1 MTDTFEHVTCTACG
15 CLCDDLVLE
24 ISEGALAGA
33 RNACFLSE
41 AEFLPKVEPLGDA
54 APLVQGA
61 PVELDTAITRAVDVL
76 SKSDAPLIFLA
87 ETHSTATYRAACHL
101 ADHLGA
107 TLDTCPDA
115 HSAAA
120 TIALQSA
127 GMSTATL
134 GEVRAR
140 SDLVI
145 YWGSDPVTTHP
156 RHLERFV
163 ENRGAFMP
171 EGRRGRQVIVIDH
184 QRTPTADIAD
194 RFIQIGPDCSFELV
208 WTLRALLKGIDCEAA
223 SEIVELAE
231 QMKSCRYGALF
242 FGHRLGSSA
251 VGHGAIEGLLRMVRE
266 LNAHTRFVAMP
277 MAAPGDVCGAENV
290 LTWQTGFPLAINFA
304 AGYPRYNPNEY
315 SASSLLENREVD
327 AVVLIGSKSVE
338 QLSTAA
344 RDRLQ
349 NTPFVAIGTLPKEL
363 CKLAAVSIPTA
374 VDGIHMAGSCHRM
387 DGVSLPMQQLAATAL
402 PSNEQVLQ
410 QIQQA
415 INSAAARSL
424 R

>member
-1 MTDTFEHVTCTACG
+1 
-15 CLCDDLVLE
+15 
-24 ISEGALAGA
+24 
-33 RNACFLSE
+33 
-41 AEFLPKVEPLGDA
+41 
-54 APLVQGA
+54 
-61 PVELDTAITRAVDVL
+61 
-76 SKSDAPLIFLA
+76 
-87 ETHSTATYRAACHL
+87 
-101 ADHLGA
+101 
-107 TLDTCPDA
+107 
-115 HSAAA
+115 
-120 TIALQSA
+120 
-127 GMSTATL
+127 
-134 GEVRAR
+134 
-140 SDLVI
+140 
-145 YWGSDPVTTHP
+145 
-156 RHLERFV
+156 
-163 ENRGAFMP
+163 
-171 EGRRGRQVIVIDH
+171 
-184 QRTPTADIAD
+184 
-194 RFIQIGPDCSFELV
+194 
-208 WTLRALLKGIDCEAA
+208 
-223 SEIVELAE
+223 
-231 QMKSCRYGALF
+231 
-242 FGHRLGSSA
+242 
-251 VGHGAIEGLLRMVRE
+251 MVRE